1 MFSVC
6 LKTGV
11 AVHVPLVSLSFLR
24 KKQNP
29 TKPQG
34 PKKTVQA
41 FFFSVFVIVKSSDW
55 TRSRRKAGKTWE
67 WRGGK
72 CPRWVL
78 LRLPLSFLARKS
90 RYQGTKGEKCKTKP
104 ERWDRKTGKQK
115 TNPPKVERLVIQR
128 ANWGTGQRKCPCA
141 RPPAVRV

>member
-1 MFSVC
+1 MAKMFSVC

-67 WRGGK
+67 WRGVSVLDGFFCAFLYRFFGK
-72 CPRWVL
+72 
-78 LRLPLSFLARKS
+78 
-90 RYQGTKGEKCKTKP
+90 EI
-104 ERWDRKTGKQK
+104 
-115 TNPPKVERLVIQR
+115 KVS
-128 ANWGTGQRKCPCA
+128 GY
-141 RPPAVRV
+141 